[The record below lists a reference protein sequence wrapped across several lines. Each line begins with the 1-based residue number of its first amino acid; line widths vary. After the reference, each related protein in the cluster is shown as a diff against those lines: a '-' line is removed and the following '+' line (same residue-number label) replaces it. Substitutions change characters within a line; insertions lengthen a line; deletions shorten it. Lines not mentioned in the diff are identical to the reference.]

1 MVIFLHSDPN
11 IGKSKDIML
20 GRLARAECLRIIPS
34 CQLGS
39 SIRMYSTVSNDE
51 MGGSII
57 LRNLERGLTRYEVNL
72 CNLSEVN

>member
-57 LRNLERGLTRYEVNL
+57 AGTPKLLVYNGKSIYN
-72 CNLSEVN
+72 